1 MAKDELVYSV
11 DLEWDKIGFTSLNA
25 SIEKSIQAFTI
36 VTAAVT
42 AASAA
47 VFSMSKNYA
56 ESTDVLLKTS
66 QQVNATTQDIQK
78 LTFAAEDNGSSMSDV
93 TSSLESLSK
102 AKEQM
107 LRGSGDFEAWG
118 RLGVNPTEYSNTADL
133 LMDIADRV
141 KYLDSQEAIDL
152 MSRVGISPTMLQT
165 LQNGKQGLRD
175 LGLEAEALGMISTNK
190 MVKSSQD
197 FMSGWQRASSR
208 VKGILDQISSSA
220 LDNTINPAIKSFNE
234 FMSKNMV
241 QISKSLNNI
250 IDAISKASQII
261 FSVFHN
267 VYIQFERIN
276 NLLGGTSNSIKAI
289 AALLLIVNR
298 NLVISLL
305 PAILTVGA
313 LYIALD
319 EVLSYLEGKDSFI
332 GDFINNF
339 PVLSTVIATTT
350 TAIATLGVVSKIST
364 ASILAAKIAM
374 TAFNF
379 AVSANPIGIAVVAI
393 GALTGAMYGFFTQTE
408 IGKNIWTDFMGLI
421 DDAID
426 MFKTLGDIINEA
438 LTFNL
443 PSFDSIIGSAKSTLG
458 IGTQPQA
465 IAQTT
470 SNNQISIN
478 VNGAGDPVAV
488 SQEVRRVF
496 NEEMNKSAMRGGF

>member
-11 DLEWDKIGFTSLNA
+11 DLEWDKIGFTSLNS
-25 SIEKSIQAFTI
+25 SIEKSIQAFT
-36 VTAAVT
+36 VATAAVT

-118 RLGVNPTEYSNTADL
+118 RLGVNPTEYSNTSDL
-133 LMDIADRV
+133 LMDIADIV
-141 KYLDSQEAIDL
+141 KDLDSQEAIDL

-165 LQNGKQGLRD
+165 LQNGKKGLRD
-175 LGLEAEALGMISTNK
+175 LGLEAESLGMISTNK

-241 QISKSLNNI
+241 QISKTLNNI
-250 IDAISKASQII
+250 IDGLSKASQVI
-261 FSVFHN
+261 FSVFSN
-267 VYIQFERIN
+267 VYRQFERLS
-276 NLLGGTSNSIKAI
+276 NLMGGFEEVIKLVGVAFV
-289 AALLLIVNR
+289 ALKYKMITAM
-298 NLVISLL
+298 L
-305 PAILTVGA
+305 PAIVVMGS
-313 LYIALD
+313 LYLAFD
-319 EVLSYLEGKDSFI
+319 EFMTFIEGKESYI
-332 GDFINNF
+332 GDFF
-339 PVLSTVIATTT
+339 DA
-350 TAIATLGVVSKIST
+350 
-364 ASILAAKIAM
+364 
-374 TAFNF
+374 
-379 AVSANPIGIAVVAI
+379 IGIGADNAREFIYNLGNPLNRIIELIALAVDGFKI
-393 GALTGAMYGFFTQTE
+393 MFNGLNTGLDYAME
-408 IGKNIWTDFMGLI
+408 KWHSFMMWI
-421 DDAID
+421 DDTID
-426 MFKTLGDIINEA
+426 MFRQLGDIINSA

-470 SNNQISIN
+470 SNNQIEIN
-478 VNGAGDPVAV
+478 INGAA
-488 SQEVRRVF
+488 RR
-496 NEEMNKSAMRGGF
+496 R

>member
-1 MAKDELVYSV
+1 MAKDELVYSI
-11 DLEWDKIGFTSLNA
+11 DLIWDKIGFKNLNT
-25 SIEKSIQAFTI
+25 SIEKSMKAFTT
-36 VTAAVT
+36 VTASIT
-42 AASAA
+42 AASSA
-47 VFSMSKNYA
+47 VFFMSKNYA

-141 KYLDSQEAIDL
+141 KDLDSREATDL
-152 MSRVGISPTMLQT
+152 MSRVGISPAMLQT

-175 LGLEAEALGMISTNK
+175 LGLEAESLGMISTSK

-208 VKGILDQISSSA
+208 VKGILDQVSSSA
-220 LDNTINPAIKSFNE
+220 LDNTINPAIKSFNK

-241 QISKSLNNI
+241 EISKVLNKI
-250 IDAISKASQII
+250 IEELKKASQVI
-261 FSVFHN
+261 FGVFSN
-267 VYIQFERIN
+267 VYRQFERLS
-276 NLLGGTSNSIKAI
+276 NLMGGYEESLKLIG
-289 AALLLIVNR
+289 AAFVALKYKMITAM
-298 NLVISLL
+298 L
-305 PAILTVGA
+305 PAIVVMGSLYLAFDEFLTF
-313 LYIALD
+313 I
-319 EVLSYLEGKDSFI
+319 EGKESYI
-332 GDFINNF
+332 GDFF
-339 PVLSTVIATTT
+339 DS
-350 TAIATLGVVSKIST
+350 
-364 ASILAAKIAM
+364 
-374 TAFNF
+374 
-379 AVSANPIGIAVVAI
+379 IGIGADNAREFIYNLGNPLNRIIELIALAVDGFKI
-393 GALTGAMYGFFTQTE
+393 MFNGLNTGLDYAME
-408 IGKNIWTDFMGLI
+408 KWHSFMMWI
-421 DDAID
+421 DDTID
-426 MFKTLGDIINEA
+426 MFRQLGDIINSA

-458 IGTQPQA
+458 IGTQPQT

>member
-1 MAKDELVYSV
+1 MAKDELVYSI
-11 DLEWDKIGFTSLNA
+11 DLIWDKIGFKNLNT
-25 SIEKSIQAFTI
+25 SIEKSMKAFTT
-36 VTAAVT
+36 VTASIT
-42 AASAA
+42 AASSA
-47 VFSMSKNYA
+47 VFFMSKNYA

-118 RLGVNPTEYSNTADL
+118 RLGVNPTEYSNTSDL
-133 LMDIADRV
+133 LMDIADIV
-141 KYLDSQEAIDL
+141 KDLDSQEAIDL

-165 LQNGKQGLRD
+165 LQNGKKGLRD
-175 LGLEAEALGMISTNK
+175 LGLEAESLGMISTNK

-241 QISKSLNNI
+241 QISKTLNNI
-250 IDAISKASQII
+250 IDGLSKASQVI
-261 FSVFHN
+261 FSVFSN
-267 VYIQFERIN
+267 VYRQFERLS
-276 NLLGGTSNSIKAI
+276 NLMGGFEEVIKLVGVAFV
-289 AALLLIVNR
+289 ALKYKMITAM
-298 NLVISLL
+298 L
-305 PAILTVGA
+305 PAIVVMGS
-313 LYIALD
+313 LYLAFD
-319 EVLSYLEGKDSFI
+319 EFMTFIEGKESYI
-332 GDFINNF
+332 GDFF
-339 PVLSTVIATTT
+339 DA
-350 TAIATLGVVSKIST
+350 
-364 ASILAAKIAM
+364 
-374 TAFNF
+374 
-379 AVSANPIGIAVVAI
+379 IGIGADNAREFIYNLGNPLNRIIELIALAVDGFKI
-393 GALTGAMYGFFTQTE
+393 MFNGLNTGLDYAME
-408 IGKNIWTDFMGLI
+408 KWHSFMMWI
-421 DDAID
+421 DDTID
-426 MFKTLGDIINEA
+426 MFRQLGDIINSA

-458 IGTQPQA
+458 IGTQPQT